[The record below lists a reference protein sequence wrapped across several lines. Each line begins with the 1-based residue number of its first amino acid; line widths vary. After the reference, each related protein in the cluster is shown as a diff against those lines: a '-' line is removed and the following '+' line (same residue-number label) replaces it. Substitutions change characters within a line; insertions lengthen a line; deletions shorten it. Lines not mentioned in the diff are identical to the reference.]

1 MTSDI
6 ELIMNDATNQI
17 ENIRSHLDI
26 WREKVSSQKRFKEEW
41 QEFLITARQLIK
53 KTILVEENFFP
64 KVTGEFGN
72 TLEMAQAYQKNLDEF
87 MPTVKQISMDIEDCI
102 TKAEILSLNGDTQ
115 GQKDM
120 IVNELTKIRQ
130 RFLARINEYKIL
142 LQMAI
147 QFFHNYHKLEEI
159 ITESEQKCSNSDLP
173 NDITTAENMLKQ
185 HVLEREHVIKL
196 LNFTSG
202 EGDEIVY
209 RVRRQVDKIKI
220 LLYLNL
226 LKYFI

>member
-1 MTSDI
+1 MISDI
-6 ELIMNDATNQI
+6 ELIMNDATSQF
-17 ENIRSHLDI
+17 ENMRSHTQI
-26 WREKVSSQKRFKEEW
+26 WREKLSSQKRFKEEW
-41 QEFLITARQLIK
+41 QEFLINARQLIK
-53 KTILVEENFFP
+53 KTMLIEENFFP

-72 TLEMAQAYQKNLDEF
+72 TLEMAQTYQKNLDEF
-87 MPTVKQISMDIEDCI
+87 MPTVKQISLDIEDCI

-147 QFFHNYHKLEEI
+147 QFFHNYHRLEEI
-159 ITESEQKCSNSDLP
+159 ITQSEQKCMITDLP
-173 NDITTAENMLKQ
+173 NDLIVAENMLKE
-185 HVLEREHVIKL
+185 HIIERENVVKL

-209 RVRRQVDKIKI
+209 RVRQQV
-220 LLYLNL
+220 N
-226 LKYFI
+226 